1 MGHMNI
7 YANECFKEGRF
18 AVMTIDREKIK
29 KWTGDW
35 SKQNQ
40 VQLVDDTT
48 DSMKGNYV
56 QIIPWPKGKDPYNG
70 WVHFEVI
77 KRNEQWFAEFHVEL
91 NKSQGRES
99 LERALDEKLKTDSFM
114 RGIFRDSHSANRYWK
129 SRCPIQTQKDLNADL
144 NLLLNLVGTSG
155 ILKSKDEN
163 ECCGTPVGIKTM
175 SLAEALGFNLRV
187 PNYQRGYCWRMED
200 VRRMMNDIHV
210 WQKNHDS
217 GSYNIGTVVLKKEA
231 QKKESQAQK
240 EDVYTII
247 DGQQRLTTFA
257 LYARL
262 QQQGFKLGT
271 FDIGEN
277 NKQEKSIGCL
287 VRARD
292 VLRSFTD
299 GKRHVDLERLS
310 INVVCLSAD
319 APDDL
324 AYLFFNHT
332 NSLGKKLTDYELL
345 KGHHLRF
352 VDTTNESVDCSIA
365 AQKTVEVW
373 NRLGQLLKIGVS
385 SEGDSKIVIKKG
397 MEDVLHKT
405 LFRLRKWEAGDSFS
419 PWADDLSSHDLFHHF
434 STDDEPIEGVLSS
447 VRDVDY
453 DSIVRDGLEFFN
465 YAETYRWKFAAYL
478 QTSAV
483 GALYAN
489 LRGHSNDVL
498 FDIIKA
504 LGFLFYD
511 RFGEK
516 YLSEALYCISYRVSE
531 IRNKGR
537 VMQRYVG
544 CTDIPGV
551 SKWAMP
557 GFLSS
562 QINRANHES
571 ILFSMLLDPARDY
584 EANKATPTMCVY
596 WTSVVELIKEL
607 KSIMEVSKV
616 QSRADDHLIQF
627 GNGNQQ
633 SEGK

>member
-1 MGHMNI
+1 MS
-7 YANECFKEGRF
+7 
-18 AVMTIDREKIK
+18 IDRSAIK
-29 KWTGDW
+29 EWLGVW
-35 SKQNQ
+35 VSK
-40 VQLVDDTT
+40 LSDTEGFRLAEDT
-48 DSMKGNYV
+48 NDSVSRNYV
-56 QIIPWPKGKDPYNG
+56 QVIPWHKGKDPYNG

-91 NKSQGRES
+91 YKSQGRKS
-99 LERALDEKLKTDSFM
+99 LEEKLNAVLETDSFL
-114 RGIFRDSHSANRYWK
+114 RGIFCDSYSANRYWR
-129 SRCPIQTQKDLNADL
+129 SRCPIQTPEDLNADFD
-144 NLLLNLVGTSG
+144 LLRKLVGKSG

-163 ECCGTPVGIKTM
+163 EGCDTPVGIKTM
-175 SLAEALGFNLRV
+175 SLVEALGFNLRV

-217 GSYNIGTVVLKKEA
+217 GNYNIGTVVLKME
-231 QKKESQAQK
+231 KKNSQ
-240 EDVYTII
+240 EEWYTII

-257 LYARL
+257 LFSHL
-262 QQQGFKLGT
+262 QQQDLKLGK
-271 FDIGEN
+271 FDLGEN
-277 NKQEKSIGCL
+277 NKQEKSIGYL

-292 VLRSFTD
+292 VLRSFAD
-299 GKRHVDLERLS
+299 VKRYVDLERLS

-319 APDDL
+319 ASDDL

-352 VDTTNESVDCSIA
+352 VDTTSESVDCSIA

-373 NRLGQLLKIGVS
+373 NRLGQPLKIGVS

-419 PWADDLSSHDLFHHF
+419 PWADDLPSHDLFHHF

-447 VRDVDY
+447 ARTVDY
-453 DSIVRDGLEFFN
+453 DSIVRDGPEFFN

-483 GALYAN
+483 GVLYAN

-516 YLSEALYCISYRVSE
+516 YLPEALYCISYRVSE

-544 CTDIPGV
+544 NTDIPGV

-607 KSIMEVSKV
+607 KRIMEVSKV

-633 SEGK
+633 SEAK